1 MIPLFNRT
9 AEILMWRRYHS
20 MSLLI
25 TKVMKKKVNLLIYFL
40 YIGNLFLNA
49 QSQNIIPSPILL
61 FPDKEYFSINKSIY
75 YFEDENGILSF
86 EDISHPAF
94 SENFILS
101 ARKSLNF
108 GYTHSSYWVKFH
120 LKNLD
125 PQINDWILE
134 IDYELL
140 DSIDFYYQ
148 EHEGQ
153 WRSKAFGDMYPFKQ
167 REWDYRTFI
176 IPLQLPDKEV
186 HTYFLRFKTMGTMQF
201 PMNISREKSFLRKL
215 FLSESYY
222 GIFFGIMILLII
234 YNAFVYFSLRDTTYF
249 HYIILILSTT
259 ILVAFLSGHIFQ
271 YVLGDYMWWSNKLL
285 PSSIALSEFCII
297 NFTRS
302 FLNTKKLYA
311 RLDKVLIFLLVLSF
325 IMIFL
330 LFFTNFHFSIQV
342 TAYTSQLYILI
353 CLLSGVLCLLKGN
366 KAALLFILA
375 FTLFLIGALAISF
388 IAIGII
394 GENPITS
401 HGMELGVML
410 NGVFLS
416 LALINSYKISKL
428 EKEKAHEEILQMRQK
443 ANEQLEQKVKE
454 RTAEIQEKNEVLRQ
468 QQEELKT
475 INELLENQKKELQLT
490 IESLKLTQSQLVQS
504 EKMASIGQLVAGI
517 AHEINNPVTFISAGV
532 DSLNTNLEE
541 VRQVIEIYDSITQDN
556 AGDKLKEIK
565 QLKEEIEYQEA
576 VGEIDKLIDSV
587 RTGSERTTEIVKG
600 LRTFSRLD
608 EDVLKIADIHEGLD
622 STLILL
628 RNKYKERIEIEKQY
642 GDIPEIECYPGQL
655 NQVFMNIL
663 SNAIDAIDDK
673 GTITISTSK
682 SNGTIRVSIKD
693 SGRGI
698 PENIQSKIFEP
709 FFTTKEVGQG
719 TGLGLSIC
727 HSIIEKHHGS
737 IEVKSKVGNGSEFVI
752 GLPVKQSI
760 K

>member
-1 MIPLFNRT
+1 
-9 AEILMWRRYHS
+9 
-20 MSLLI
+20 
-25 TKVMKKKVNLLIYFL
+25 MKKKANLLIYFL
-40 YIGNLFLNA
+40 VISNLYLTA
-49 QSQNIIPSPILL
+49 QFQDNIPQPILL
-61 FPDKEYFSINKSIY
+61 SPDNEYFSINESIY
-75 YFEDENGILSF
+75 YFEDEKGIISF
-86 EDISHPAF
+86 EEISQPVFADQF
-94 SENFILS
+94 VPSS
-101 ARKSLNF
+101 KRSLNF
-108 GYTHSSYWVKFH
+108 GYTHSTYWVKFY

-125 PQINDWILE
+125 PQFNDWILE

-140 DSIDFYYQ
+140 DSIDFYFQ
-148 EHEGQ
+148 DQEGQ
-153 WRSKAFGDMYPFKQ
+153 WRIKVFGDMYPFKQ

-176 IPLQLPDKEV
+176 IPLQLPDKEI
-186 HTYFLRFKTMGTMQF
+186 HTYYLRFKTMGTMQF
-201 PMNISREKSFLRKL
+201 PMNVGREKNFLRML
-215 FLSESYY
+215 FLSETYY

-234 YNAFVYFSLRDTTYF
+234 YNAFVYFSLRDITYF

-311 RLDKVLIFLLVLSF
+311 RLDKVLIFLLILSF
-325 IMIFL
+325 LMMFL

-394 GENPITS
+394 GENTITA

-416 LALINSYKISKL
+416 LALINSYKISEL

-490 IESLKLTQSQLVQS
+490 LESLKMTQSQLVQS
-504 EKMASIGQLVAGI
+504 EKMATIGQLVAGI

-532 DSLNTNLEE
+532 DSLHANLEE
-541 VRQVIEIYDSITQDN
+541 VRQVLDIYHMITPNN
-556 AGDKLKEIK
+556 AKEKLKEIEK
-565 QLKEEIEYQEA
+565 LKEEIEYQEA
-576 VGEIDKLIDSV
+576 VSEIDKLIDSV
-587 RTGSERTTEIVKG
+587 RTGSDRTAEIVKG

-608 EDVLKIADIHEGLD
+608 EDVLKFADIHEGLD

-628 RNKYKERIEIEKQY
+628 QNKYKEHIEIEKQY
-642 GDIPEIECYPGQL
+642 GEIPEIECFPGQL

-663 SNAIDAIDDK
+663 ANAIDAIEDK
-673 GTITISTSK
+673 GTITISTST
-682 SNGTIRVSIKD
+682 SNGSIKISIKD
-693 SGRGI
+693 TGKGI
-698 PENIQSKIFEP
+698 PEDIQPRIFEP

-727 HSIIEKHHGS
+727 HSIIEKHNGS
-737 IEVKSKVGNGSEFVI
+737 IDVKSKVGEGSEFVI
-752 GLPVKQSI
+752 RLPVNQS
-760 K
+760 

>member
-1 MIPLFNRT
+1 
-9 AEILMWRRYHS
+9 
-20 MSLLI
+20 MSLWN
-25 TKVMKKKVNLLIYFL
+25 KKFSRKKANLLCYFL
-40 YIGNLFLNA
+40 CISQLYLAA
-49 QSQNIIPSPILL
+49 QSQDNIPGPILL
-61 FPDKEYFSINKSIY
+61 SPDNEYFSINESVY
-75 YFEDENGILSF
+75 YFEDEKGILSF
-86 EDISHPAF
+86 EEIAQPAF
-94 SENFILS
+94 SDQFLS
-101 ARKSLNF
+101 SSKRSLNF
-108 GYTHSSYWVKFH
+108 GYTNSTYWVKFS
-120 LKNLD
+120 LLNLD
-125 PQINDWILE
+125 PEINDWVLE

-140 DSIDFYYQ
+140 DSIDLYYKDQ
-148 EHEGQ
+148 EGH
-153 WRSKAFGDMYPFKQ
+153 WSRKVFGDMYPFKQ

-176 IPLQLPDKEV
+176 IPLQLPDKET
-186 HTYFLRFKTMGTMQF
+186 HTYYLRFKTMGTMQF
-201 PMNISREKSFLRKL
+201 PMNVSREKNLLRML
-215 FLSESYY
+215 FLSETYY

-234 YNAFVYFSLRDTTYF
+234 YNAFVYFSLRDITYF

-271 YVLGDYMWWSNKLL
+271 YVLGNHMWWCNKLL
-285 PSSIALSEFCII
+285 PSSIALSEFCIV

-311 RLDKVLIFLLVLSF
+311 RLDKVLIFLLILSL
-325 IMIFL
+325 IMMFL

-342 TAYTSQLYILI
+342 AAYTSQLYIII
-353 CLLSGVLCLLKGN
+353 CLLSGILCLLKGN

-375 FTLFLIGALAISF
+375 FTLFLIGALAISY

-394 GENPITS
+394 GANTIAA

-428 EKEKAHEEILQMRQK
+428 EKEKAHEDILQMRQK

-490 IESLKLTQSQLVQS
+490 LENLKLTQSQLVQS

-532 DSLNTNLEE
+532 ESLNANLEE
-541 VRQVIEIYDSITQDN
+541 VRQVLEIYNSITTDN
-556 AGDKLKEIK
+556 AEEKLKEIK
-565 QLKEEIEYQEA
+565 QLKQEIAYQET
-576 VGEIDKLIDSV
+576 VSEIDKLIDSV
-587 RTGSERTTEIVKG
+587 RTGSERTAEIVKG

-608 EDVLKIADIHEGLD
+608 EDVLKMADIHEGLD

-642 GDIPEIECYPGQL
+642 GDIPYIECYPGQL

-663 SNAIDAIDDK
+663 SNAIDAIPGK
-673 GTITISTSK
+673 GTITISTSVT
-682 SNGTIRVSIKD
+682 NGSIRISLKD
-693 SGRGI
+693 TGDGI
-698 PENIQSKIFEP
+698 PENIQPRIFEP

-719 TGLGLSIC
+719 TGLGLSIS
-727 HSIIEKHHGS
+727 HGIIEKHQGS
-737 IEVKSKVGNGSEFVI
+737 IELKSEVGKGTEFI
-752 GLPVKQSI
+752 IELPIRQS
-760 K
+760 

>member
-1 MIPLFNRT
+1 
-9 AEILMWRRYHS
+9 
-20 MSLLI
+20 MSLLN
-25 TKVMKKKVNLLIYFL
+25 TKFLKKKVNLLIYFL
-40 YIGNLFLNA
+40 YISNLFLTA
-49 QSQNIIPSPILL
+49 QSQNNIPSPILL
-61 FPDKEYFSINKSIY
+61 FPDNEYFSINKSIY
-75 YFEDENGILSF
+75 YFEDGKGDLSF
-86 EDISHPAF
+86 EDISNPTF
-94 SENFILS
+94 SDSFILS
-101 ARKSLNF
+101 TRKSLNF
-108 GYTHSSYWVKFH
+108 GYTHSTYWVKFH
-120 LKNLD
+120 LKNFD

-148 EHEGQ
+148 DQEGQ
-153 WRSKAFGDMYPFKQ
+153 WRSKAFGDMYPFEQ

-176 IPLQLPDKEV
+176 IPLQLPDKEI
-186 HTYFLRFKTMGTMQF
+186 HTYYLRFKTMGTMQF

-215 FLSESYY
+215 FLSETYY

-234 YNAFVYFSLRDTTYF
+234 YNAFVYFSLRDITYF

-311 RLDKVLIFLLVLSF
+311 RLDKVLIFLLFLSF
-325 IMIFL
+325 IMMFL

-342 TAYTSQLYILI
+342 AAYTSQLYILI
-353 CLLSGVLCLLKGN
+353 CLLSGILCLLKGN

-394 GENPITS
+394 GENTITA

-416 LALINSYKISKL
+416 LALINSYKISEL

-443 ANEQLEQKVKE
+443 ATELLEQKVKE
-454 RTAEIQEKNEVLRQ
+454 RTAEIQDKNEALRQ

-475 INELLENQKKELQLT
+475 INELLENQKEELQKAL
-490 IESLKLTQSQLVQS
+490 ESLKLTQSQLVQS

-532 DSLNTNLEE
+532 DSLNANLVE
-541 VRQVIEIYDSITQDN
+541 VRQVLDIYHMITPDN
-556 AGDKLKEIK
+556 AEEKLKEIEK
-565 QLKEEIEYQEA
+565 LKKEIEYHET
-576 VGEIDKLIDSV
+576 VIEIDKLIDSV
-587 RTGSERTTEIVKG
+587 RTGSDRTAEIVKG

-608 EDVLKIADIHEGLD
+608 EDVLKFADIHEGLD

-628 RNKYKERIEIEKQY
+628 RNKYKEHIEIEKHY

-663 SNAIDAIDDK
+663 SNAIDAIEDK
-673 GTITISTSK
+673 GTIAISTSI
-682 SNGTIRVSIKD
+682 SNRSIRISIKD
-693 SGRGI
+693 TGRGI
-698 PENIQSKIFEP
+698 SENIRSKIFDP
-709 FFTTKEVGQG
+709 FFTTKEVGKG

-727 HSIIEKHHGS
+727 HSIIEKHSGS
-737 IEVKSKVGNGSEFVI
+737 IEVKSEVGKGSEVVI
-752 GLPVKQSI
+752 SLPVK
-760 K
+760 KTNR